1 MLTIYADHAAAD
13 ENRIPLAE
21 VRELHIQMN
30 CNLYAS
36 EDSELYFAEP
46 EEFEGLTIMTSEQF
60 FETFIMEA

>member
-1 MLTIYADHAAAD
+1 MLTIYADHAAQDYA
-13 ENRIPLAE
+13 RIPVAE
-21 VRELHIQMN
+21 CRELFVQMN

-46 EEFEGLTIMTSEQF
+46 EEFEGLTIMTAQEF